1 MKTYLVGGA
10 VRDQLLKLPVKD
22 RDWVV
27 VGANPEQ
34 MLAQKFVAVGK
45 DFPVFLHPKS
55 KEEYA
60 LARTERK
67 SGKGYTG
74 FECFSSPGV
83 SVEEDLLRRDLTI
96 NAIAQDEQGQLVDPY
111 GGQDDLNARILRH
124 VSPAFR
130 EDPLRILRVARFAA
144 RFYHLG
150 FRVADETMAL
160 MTQMTADD
168 ELQYLAAERVW
179 SETQRALCT
188 NTPSQFFEV
197 LRHCGA
203 LAKLFPEID
212 DLFGVPQP
220 EVHHPEIDTG
230 LHTMMSLKLAAELT
244 PSPVVRFA
252 VLTHD
257 VGKGSTPQDEWPRH
271 IAHEEKGGVLIDA
284 LSKRLRVPSDYSKL
298 AKRVAVYHTHCHRA
312 LELKPATMVK
322 TLEKLQAYR
331 QPEKLEDFLI
341 ACEADARGR
350 KGFEERV
357 YPQAQRFRD
366 ALHAS
371 YQVDTQAL
379 VKAGYAGKQLG
390 EAVHQERVRAVKQLG
405 EQYDSAK

>member
-298 AKRVAVYHTHCHRA
+298 AKRVAVYHTYCHRA